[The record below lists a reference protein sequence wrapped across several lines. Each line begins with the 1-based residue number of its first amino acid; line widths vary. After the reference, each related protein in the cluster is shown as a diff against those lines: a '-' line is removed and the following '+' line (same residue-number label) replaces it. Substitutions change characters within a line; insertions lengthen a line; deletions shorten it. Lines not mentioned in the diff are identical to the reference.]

1 MEQTGALWRHA
12 QLPQCSVE
20 VVMSSMASLVSAAV
34 PLAAAA
40 ASAALE
46 AKACCCHHLR
56 LTLTARTML
65 DSQQSQWQQS
75 DCCL

>member
-20 VVMSSMASLVSAAV
+20 VVMSSMVSLVSAAV

-46 AKACCCHHLR
+46 AKACCR
-56 LTLTARTML
+56 PPPTDTDGQDDAR
-65 DSQQSQWQQS
+65 QSTEPVAAV
-75 DCCL
+75 